1 MSHVCAKPACIET
14 VQVWLDFAPSSRHV
28 VETATRSDVS
38 VGLCKSHADRFTVPS
53 GWSLEL
59 LPRSSAVPA
68 ELVDAVAE
76 PSTDIGDTG
85 ETADAE
91 SSRTSRTPE
100 TAQAVGT
107 PANRT
112 HTRERPWFL
121 ALSDVVIDES
131 VHTNNTDI
139 ESTRTTADSAAGL
152 TEPSAGSLLHRAFHG
167 PDADSDRS
175 RADRDQVDELEPR
188 RAART
193 PREQQDNGM
202 AELPFPPFE
211 PEHRVAVS

>member
-1 MSHVCAKPACIET
+1 MSHVCAKPACTET
-14 VQVWLDFAPSSRHV
+14 VQVWLDFVPSSRHV

-59 LPRSSAVPA
+59 LSRSSAVPA
-68 ELVDAVAE
+68 ELIEDPTDEFVDAVAE
-76 PSTDIGDTG
+76 PTL
-85 ETADAE
+85 
-91 SSRTSRTPE
+91 
-100 TAQAVGT
+100 
-107 PANRT
+107 ANRT

-131 VHTNNTDI
+131 VHTGATDI
-139 ESTRTTADSAAGL
+139 ESTRTPADTTDGL
-152 TEPSAGSLLHRAFHG
+152 AEPSAGSLLHRAFHG
-167 PDADSDRS
+167 PDTDSDRS